1 MSFSGLPV
9 GATGSVTFTSGAQ
22 TLCTIDDVTTTSSCT
37 TPTGLDVGTYPV
49 TATYTGDPNH
59 TGSTA
64 TTTYTITKAPTALT
78 AGVSDPS
85 VTYGSSDTVSFS
97 GLPVGATGSVTF
109 TSGAQTLCTI
119 DDVTTTSSCTTPT
132 GLDVGTYPVT
142 ATYTGD
148 PNHTG
153 STATT
158 TYTITKPPPRSPRGY
173 RTPPSPTAVAT
184 PCPSAAYPSAPPGR

>member
-78 AGVSDPS
+78 AG
-85 VTYGSSDTVSFS
+85 
-97 GLPVGATGSVTF
+97 
-109 TSGAQTLCTI
+109 
-119 DDVTTTSSCTTPT
+119 
-132 GLDVGTYPVT
+132 
-142 ATYTGD
+142 
-148 PNHTG
+148 
-153 STATT
+153 
-158 TYTITKPPPRSPRGY
+158 Y